1 MSGVWCVPGSLESTV
16 VVNCMH
22 RGGYSMSGTLYL
34 IKNTGIVPARP
45 MMDLSEDHVFWL
57 CAGIRPCITT
67 STHICTYTWGLA
79 HGCGRDIP
87 SIGLATAHSLMNK
100 VLTY

>member
-67 STHICTYTWGLA
+67 STHICHMYIHVGTGTWMRSG
-79 HGCGRDIP
+79 HTIDRPG
-87 SIGLATAHSLMNK
+87 HSS
-100 VLTY
+100 